1 MTRTLANR
9 RVAKSGFA
17 ALVAAFVNVAKVFGL
32 PDGAAPRL
40 SAFLSLAAFAVVV
53 SLKIFRPEVDL
64 AGVDA
69 LAADLAVA
77 VLYVLGFLVQ
87 MGLPAYI
94 HEFLKSGNAPLWVS
108 HSKGNG

>member
-1 MTRTLANR
+1 MFETLIVQFVQLA
-9 RVAKSGFA
+9 GFA

-32 PDGAAPRL
+32 PDGSAPRL
-40 SAFLSLAAFAVVV
+40 SAFLSLVAFGVVV

-77 VLYVLGFLVQ
+77 VLYILGFLVQ